1 MTVEQKDR
9 NDMYNK
15 LSRTRSAA
23 ILLATISLATVSP
36 AIADNGLDATDDVFW
51 PLTAEVNNGQEDAFF
66 ALMADMVAATKAET
80 GAKSYEWFHSGN
92 QVQILER
99 YETNGDA
106 GIHLA
111 SFGTNFADRFMT
123 VLTPTGLQVYGP
135 AQGAVRDGLAAFGAE
150 FNDQVGGFAR
160 D

>member
-1 MTVEQKDR
+1 ML
-9 NDMYNK
+9 YK
-15 LSRTRSAA
+15 LSKFRCTA
-23 ILLATISLATVSP
+23 ILVGGLALATVSP
-36 AIADNGLDATDDVFW
+36 AIADSSLEATDDVFW
-51 PLTAEVNNGQEDAFF
+51 TLTAQVNTGQEDDFA
-66 ALMADMVAATKAET
+66 ALMSQMVAATKSEPGT
-80 GAKSYEWFHSGN
+80 KSYEWFRTGN

-111 SFGTNFADRFMT
+111 NFGANFADRIMT
-123 VLTPTGLQVYGP
+123 ILTPTGLQVYGP
-135 AQGAVRDGLAAFGAE
+135 AEGGVRDGLAAFGAA

>member
-1 MTVEQKDR
+1 MFYTVSKP
-9 NDMYNK
+9 
-15 LSRTRSAA
+15 RTAALLLAA
-23 ILLATISLATVSP
+23 ISLTAVNPALADS
-36 AIADNGLDATDDVFW
+36 GLDATDDVFW
-51 PLTAEVNNGQEDAFF
+51 TLTAQLNDGQAEAFD

-80 GAKSYEWFHSGN
+80 GAKSYEWFRSGN

-99 YETNGDA
+99 YETNADA

-111 SFGTNFADRFMT
+111 NFGANFVARFT
-123 VLTPTGLQVYGP
+123 TILTPTGLQVYGP
-135 AQGAVRDGLAAFGAE
+135 AEGGVREGLAAFGAA

>member
-1 MTVEQKDR
+1 
-9 NDMYNK
+9 MYNGF
-15 LSRTRSAA
+15 SRTRSAA

-51 PLTAEVNNGQEDAFF
+51 TLTAEVNNGQEYAFF

-150 FNDQVGGFAR
+150 FNDQVGGVAR